1 MDLTGNP
8 AVHRVSLDRGDGRN
22 TIDDALVGEL
32 GAALDRAEADPRCR
46 IVLLTSAPGVFSTG
60 MNLAAAGAEAGG
72 APESGGAREA
82 DGAREA
88 GGAFFDL
95 LDRFTRTPRIV
106 VSVVDGTVAGGGV
119 GLVAASDLVYASQ
132 ASTFALPEALWGLL
146 PCCVLPFLARRV
158 GFQRAYAMTLTTQPL
173 DAPAALA
180 CGLADEVRA
189 DPLAAVRPLAFRA
202 GKLDAVTIGDLK
214 RYAARLWPIDGDT
227 RRLAVGELGRL
238 MALPAVRER
247 LATFATSGRFPWEA

>member
-1 MDLTGNP
+1 MDLTDSP

-72 APESGGAREA
+72 TEMGGAGEA
-82 DGAREA
+82 AGAREA

-119 GLVAASDLVYASQ
+119 GLVAASDLVYA
-132 ASTFALPEALWGLL
+132 APTSTFALPEALWGLL
-146 PCCVLPFLARRV
+146 PCCVLPFLVRRV
-158 GFQRAYAMTLTTQPL
+158 GFQRAYTMTLTTQPL

-189 DPLAAVRPLAFRA
+189 DPLSAVRPLVFRA

-227 RRLAVGELGRL
+227 RRVAVGELGRL

-247 LATFATSGRFPWEA
+247 LTTFANSGRFPWEAR